1 MAIQLN
7 SQHVGGITVS
17 TLTIDRPPLNILDI
31 EHCRDVTSCLKEVH
45 ADDRARVLIIRGSGK
60 CFSAGVDI
68 EQHTATEMPE
78 LLPAF
83 HEIFHQLLKLRAF
96 TVAAIHGHCL
106 GGAAELALACDRVLA
121 DESASVGLPEMSL
134 GCYPPVA
141 IPLFPTK
148 LPHGKAIEMM
158 IGGQEAGVE
167 ELMEAG
173 VVDKIV
179 PTGQLDRAIEEEL
192 KIYSGKSPAILG
204 MLADL
209 IHGDQAR
216 TWGARIDAMEKEYL
230 DKLLPHPDVAEGI
243 AAFLEKRKPNWAD
256 PDERP
261 NPLEA
266 LDIDE
271 STH

>member
-1 MAIQLN
+1 MPIQLE
-7 SQHVGGITVS
+7 SDLVGGITVA
-17 TLTIDRPPLNILDI
+17 TLTIDRPPLNILDL
-31 EHCRDVTSCLKEVH
+31 EHCQEFTSCLKEVY
-45 ADDRARVLIIRGSGK
+45 ADDRARVLVIRGNGK

-68 EQHTATEMPE
+68 EQHTAAEMPK

-96 TVAAIHGHCL
+96 TVAAVHGHCL

-121 DESASVGLPEMSL
+121 DESASLALPEITL

-158 IGGQEAGVE
+158 IGGKEMSLAALLE
-167 ELMEAG
+167 SG

-179 PTGQLDRAIEEEL
+179 PKGELDRAVAEEYQL
-192 KIYSGKSPAILG
+192 YAGKSPAILG

-209 IHGDQAR
+209 IHRDQTR
-216 TWGARIDAMEKEYL
+216 TWGERIDAMEREYL
-230 DKLLPHPDVAEGI
+230 EKLLPHPDVAEGI
-243 AAFLEKRKPNWAD
+243 SAFLEKREPKWVD

-266 LDIDE
+266 LDIE
-271 STH
+271 QQ